1 MHSSLF
7 PVACGTARPT
17 TPCTRTISSAPR
29 HATPHTH
36 TMPLPSYMQSL
47 WELCSQTRFLRPAC
61 AAHLLRRALHLGRQ
75 VAHEAAARGPPRALR
90 VAPPRLL
97 PVVPGARRERP
108 PGSDQQQTLPALL
121 LPGIKPLRAPRSGLL
136 HAHHA
141 QTPQRP
147 AQLRLETT
155 FAVSHAHRI
164 RAVRASV
171 YWHPTTLLA
180 CGMPVGVGLV
190 RHRHGVEPR
199 RPVHAVA
206 GAQALSGRA
215 GARVGSRR
223 HGAVARHQ
231 RLRPRPEAERVG
243 RRAAVG
249 VHRRAVA
256 ARLRSP
262 ALHEASLV
270 M

>member
-1 MHSSLF
+1 MRRA
-7 PVACGTARPT
+7 PPPARP
-17 TPCTRTISSAPR
+17 PPRPPGRAQGRCARPAARAPRRAAAPSSRSPWRAQGAAPWFRPAADVASVAAPR
-29 HATPHTH
+29 HQAATRTQVRSAAC
-36 TMPLPSYMQSL
+36 TSCANSEAPSA
-47 WELCSQTRFLRPAC
+47 T
-61 AAHLLRRALHLGRQ
+61 
-75 VAHEAAARGPPRALR
+75 
-90 VAPPRLL
+90 
-97 PVVPGARRERP
+97 
-108 PGSDQQQTLPALL
+108 
-121 LPGIKPLRAPRSGLL
+121 
-136 HAHHA
+136 
-141 QTPQRP
+141 
-147 AQLRLETT
+147 RLETT
-155 FAVSHAHRI
+155 FAASHAHRI

-171 YWHPTTLLA
+171 YRHPTTLLA

-206 GAQALSGRA
+206 GAQARAGRA

-262 ALHEASLV
+262 ALPEVPLV